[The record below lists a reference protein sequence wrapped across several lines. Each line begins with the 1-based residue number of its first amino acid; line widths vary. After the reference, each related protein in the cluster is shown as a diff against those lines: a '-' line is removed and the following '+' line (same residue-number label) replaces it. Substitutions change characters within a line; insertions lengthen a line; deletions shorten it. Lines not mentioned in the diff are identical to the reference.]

1 MTTAVRRVTRS
12 NVTTPS
18 GELPRSPSAETVIDV
33 KEETKP
39 SRDKIPPKGKSL
51 GTPPIFVPLPNRFYC
66 LCSDSGPPDSVLLF
80 SAMPNPNLKFSK
92 AHFMESVR
100 VAVECAKKKREL
112 MELLLSR
119 LEL

>member
-1 MTTAVRRVTRS
+1 M
-12 NVTTPS
+12 
-18 GELPRSPSAETVIDV
+18 

-39 SRDKIPPKGKSL
+39 SRDKI
-51 GTPPIFVPLPNRFYC
+51 GTPPTFVPLPNRFYC